1 MPIRKSDGECSLKLL
16 IWKGWGGGGGLGA
29 QPYGSNNSFADDKA
43 PGDLIP

>member
-16 IWKGWGGGGGLGA
+16 IWKGGGLGA
-29 QPYGSNNSFADDKA
+29 QPHGSNNSFADNKA

>member
-16 IWKGWGGGGGLGA
+16 IWKGWGGGGLGA
-29 QPYGSNNSFADDKA
+29 QPHASNKNFADDKA

>member
-29 QPYGSNNSFADDKA
+29 QPHGSNNSFADDKA